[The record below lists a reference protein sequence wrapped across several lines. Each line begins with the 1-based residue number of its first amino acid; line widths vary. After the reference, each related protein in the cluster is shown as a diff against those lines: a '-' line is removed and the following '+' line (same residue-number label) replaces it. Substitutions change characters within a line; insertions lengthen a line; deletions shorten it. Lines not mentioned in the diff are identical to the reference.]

1 MLDFMFLYISVIRP
15 ISSVAHLRLNT
26 KPDETEYKVPKIFLT
41 IIFDEISVGLAK
53 VQVC

>member
-1 MLDFMFLYISVIRP
+1 M
-15 ISSVAHLRLNT
+15 AHLRLNT

-53 VQVC
+53 VQVCTAFIENVAISLQLNLF